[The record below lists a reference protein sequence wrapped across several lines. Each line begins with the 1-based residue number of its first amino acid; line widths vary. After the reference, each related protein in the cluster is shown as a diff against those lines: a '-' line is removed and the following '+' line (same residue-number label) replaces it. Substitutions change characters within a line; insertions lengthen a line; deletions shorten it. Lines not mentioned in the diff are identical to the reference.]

1 MNKQKNDWEQRSA
14 TTTIHGSMNTMGKSV
29 SSMKMAA
36 KKMQH
41 GLLTALLLLII
52 VPVGEGVWLD
62 VPTTGTKCVSEEIQ
76 SNVVVLADYII
87 ISEDDSLLPTIS
99 VKVNC
104 LRCLSWVIIL
114 SLVQWFESAF
124 CYLIHTQNCL
134 KETTRPVLILDPSFL
149 IWTFVIMMLSF
160 FIAIIILFYVN

>member
-1 MNKQKNDWEQRSA
+1 MNKQKNDREQRSA
-14 TTTIHGSMNTMGKSV
+14 TTTIRGSMNTMGKSV

-104 LRCLSWVIIL
+104 LRCLS
-114 SLVQWFESAF
+114 
-124 CYLIHTQNCL
+124 
-134 KETTRPVLILDPSFL
+134 
-149 IWTFVIMMLSF
+149 
-160 FIAIIILFYVN
+160 